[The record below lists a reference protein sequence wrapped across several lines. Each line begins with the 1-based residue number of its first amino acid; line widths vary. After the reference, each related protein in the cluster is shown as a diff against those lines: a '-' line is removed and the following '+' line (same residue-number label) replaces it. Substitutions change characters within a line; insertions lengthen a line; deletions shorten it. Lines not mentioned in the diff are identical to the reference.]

1 MKMNIALLL
10 FAQTATARSTF
21 SSDAKQ
27 LAEVL
32 QQEMAQMNEMR
43 NCMAVAY
50 GQTATVS
57 QTKQCV
63 AYLTQQANTNQRK
76 TTKTQQTKST
86 LNNRFRPRCRYFNR
100 FSC

>member
-10 FAQTATARSTF
+10 FAQLATARSTF
-21 SSDAKQ
+21 AQNAKQ
-27 LAEVL
+27 LADVL
-32 QQEMAQMNEMR
+32 QKEMANMNEMR

-63 AYLTQQANTNQRK
+63 AYLTQKANTNQRK
-76 TTKTQQTKST
+76 STQTKLTKST
-86 LNNRFRPRCRYFNR
+86 FNKRSRHRCRRFNR